1 MHSGGARCKR
11 RSQVTERFPA
21 LAMSGWVRFRT
32 VMDQVARWSAVALLF
47 AAPTSRAL
55 FNLSALLLI
64 VGWCLAGRYASRI
77 QTLRSNPITL
87 PTLLM
92 LLVIVAG
99 ASYTSA
105 SWDVVFDHWE
115 RYSKFL
121 LLLLMISLFD
131 HERWRQRAWVAF
143 VTAMFIVLASTY
155 ANIWFDLPWSKSRNQ
170 GWGQDH
176 SVFANY
182 IAQGLTMAFFV
193 ALAVLR
199 GLRQHAL
206 RWKLVWLITAALGV
220 VSITH
225 LSNGRTGQI
234 ALLGVFALLVF
245 VEAPPR
251 WRWWALLFVALL
263 AVVVVSSSPLLRD
276 RFSVGISE
284 ATAFQVGSDYTSIGA
299 RLYLW
304 HTSIN
309 LWLQSILIGHGTGAY
324 HGLAQQAFADPVM
337 CAIGCFHP
345 HNQLL
350 FFAVDYGLVGAGL
363 FLFWLCRPIRFAYSS
378 GHAEGRLLM
387 CFMGVLLVDILVH
400 GALWIH
406 MEAYFFFTM
415 LALLMSKATVRTE
428 VKTLDPS
435 QRVL

>member
-1 MHSGGARCKR
+1 MHFGGARCKR
-11 RSQVTERFPA
+11 RSRVTERFAA
-21 LAMSGWVRFRT
+21 LAMSGWVRFQI

-77 QTLRSNPITL
+77 QTIRSNPTTL

-92 LLVIVAG
+92 ALVIVAG
-99 ASYTSA
+99 ASYTPA

-143 VTAMFIVLASTY
+143 MTAMFFVLASTY
-155 ANIWFDLPWSKSRNQ
+155 ANIWLDLPWSKSQNQ
-170 GWGQDH
+170 GWGQNH
-176 SVFANY
+176 SVLENY
-182 IAQGLTMAFFV
+182 IAQGLAMAFFV
-193 ALAVLR
+193 AFAVLR
-199 GLRQHAL
+199 GLRHQAL
-206 RWKLVWLITAALGV
+206 RWKLAWLITAALGV
-220 VSITH
+220 LSITH
-225 LSNGRTGQI
+225 LSMGRTGQI
-234 ALLGVFALLVF
+234 AILVVLALLAFVEAPARWRWRALLVF
-245 VEAPPR
+245 S
-251 WRWWALLFVALL
+251 LL
-263 AVVVVSSSPLLRD
+263 AAMVVWSSPILRD
-276 RFSVGISE
+276 RFSVAISE
-284 ATAFQVGSDYTSIGA
+284 VMAFEVGSDYTSVGA
-299 RLYLW
+299 RLYMW
-304 HTSIN
+304 HTAIS
-309 LWLQSILIGHGTGAY
+309 LWLQSVWIGHGTGAY

-350 FFAVDYGLVGAGL
+350 FFAVDYGLIGAGL
-363 FLFWLCRPIRFAYSS
+363 FLFWLWRPIRFAYIS
-378 GHAEGRLLM
+378 GHPEGRLLM
-387 CFMGVLLVDILVH
+387 CFMGVLLVDILFH

-415 LALLMSKATVRTE
+415 LALLMSKATVRSE
-428 VKTLDPS
+428 MKTPDS
-435 QRVL
+435 